1 MVSNMKVGLFDKV
14 NEMKNK
20 IEVDNFNK
28 AKWLRKAVFSN
39 VIEKDQNYF
48 EITEKENNERKKL
61 KTMTM
66 HMNV

>member
-1 MVSNMKVGLFDKV
+1 MKFSLFAKV
-14 NEMKNK
+14 NEMKSS
-20 IEVDNFNK
+20 IEKENFNK

-39 VIEKDQNYF
+39 VVDKDQNYF
-48 EITEKENNERKKL
+48 EVSEKESNERKKL